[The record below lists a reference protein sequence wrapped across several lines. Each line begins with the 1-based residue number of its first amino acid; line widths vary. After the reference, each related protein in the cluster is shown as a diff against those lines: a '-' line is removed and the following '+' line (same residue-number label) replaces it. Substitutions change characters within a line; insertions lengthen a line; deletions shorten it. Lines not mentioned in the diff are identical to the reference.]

1 MCRNQRSCDTINI
14 PDIFGQFQVQ
24 HGQLPCKYLGLPLRI
39 GRLRR
44 EDEQVLI
51 DKVAGKLP
59 KWKGK
64 LLNKACRLTL
74 IKSMLSSL
82 VIYHMPVFPLSKW
95 AIKKIDKIRRSF
107 LWQGNEDAKGGHC
120 LVNWKHVQW
129 PKKLGGLGVLDLT
142 SFNMALRLRWKWY
155 QWKGP

>member
-14 PDIFGQFQVQ
+14 PDIFSQFQVQ

-39 GRLRR
+39 DRLLR

-64 LLNKACRLTL
+64 LLNKAGRLTL
-74 IKSMLSSL
+74 IKSVLSSL

-95 AIKKIDKIRRSF
+95 AIKKIDKIRRSL

-120 LVNWKHVQW
+120 LVKWKHVQW

-155 QWKGP
+155 QWKGS